1 MIIYSGTVKSTT
13 GKSMTIVV
21 QGKEFTIHN
30 PYNFKI
36 GQVVSV
42 YIQNNMPYVVS
53 RIWIGHIIQKK

>member
-53 RIWIGHIIQKK
+53 RI